1 MAYESLRSAMEAFER
16 AEGLRGAGN
25 DDAILRWNTCAR
37 ALERLRLVEQAEGP
51 YEPSFGE

>member
-1 MAYESLRSAMEAFER
+1 MAYESLHAAMEAFER
-16 AEGLRGAGN
+16 AEAVRAPGN